1 MTFMLHSCHLSLP
14 LAWAMNHTVH
24 TVLALCLPSATC
36 CLCCC
41 SSSCCCCCTFSK
53 LFSILSFA
61 ITDTSPP
68 SSPLPSSFPSP
79 SFADADFH
87 FVSQFD
93 FISLCQSL
101 CIHLRAASLFLSA
114 LLLSFVSLPHTFH
127 LVLHFVIEYFK

>member
-1 MTFMLHSCHLSLP
+1 MTFMLHSFHLSLS

-24 TVLALCLPSATC
+24 TVRVLCLPSATC

-61 ITDTSPP
+61 ITDTSSP

-79 SFADADFH
+79 SFTDADFH
-87 FVSQFD
+87 FISQFD

-114 LLLSFVSLPHTFH
+114 LLLFFLSLAPSFH

>member
-1 MTFMLHSCHLSLP
+1 MTFMLHSFYLFLP

-24 TVLALCLPSATC
+24 TVLLCYVCHLPPVVFVVVALLVAAAALFPSY
-36 CLCCC
+36 
-41 SSSCCCCCTFSK
+41 F
-53 LFSILSFA
+53 LFSVSLLQ
-61 ITDTSPP
+61 TPLPP
-68 SSPLPSSFPSP
+68 PSPLPSSFPSP

-114 LLLSFVSLPHTFH
+114 LLLLFPLPSSFFIPSCFTLCN
-127 LVLHFVIEYFK
+127 

>member
-1 MTFMLHSCHLSLP
+1 MTFMLHSFHLSLP

-24 TVLALCLPSATC
+24 TVLLLCLPSATC

-68 SSPLPSSFPSP
+68 PPLC
-79 SFADADFH
+79 
-87 FVSQFD
+87 
-93 FISLCQSL
+93 L
-101 CIHLRAASLFLSA
+101 SLFLHP
-114 LLLSFVSLPHTFH
+114 LLVTQTFILSRNLILFRFASRFVFICVPRRSFCPLCFSPSSPFLIHSILFYT
-127 LVLHFVIEYFK
+127 L